1 VKAVPSIRVLLVD
14 DHPIVRD
21 GLRRIQ
27 QLDPCLTIVAEA
39 GTRKGAVEVARRERP
54 DVILMD
60 VRLPD
65 GDGIEACREIKVF
78 LPGTHVLFLTS
89 YADNRFVLAAME
101 AGADGYLLKESGGE
115 RIVAAIRTLMDGGT
129 VFDPVIARRALGRM
143 AGTPAN
149 PLESLTPLEGRVLAE
164 VAKGRTDKEVA
175 TELNLTPKTARN
187 YVSRIFGKLN
197 VRTRTEAALLYA
209 RHSGLLGEDA
219 SDANRV
225 RAGGGSTGRDG

>member
-1 VKAVPSIRVLLVD
+1 MKAVPSIRVLLVD

-27 QLDPCLTIVAEA
+27 EMEPRLTIVGEA
-39 GTRKGAVEVARRERP
+39 GTRKGAVETAQRERP

-65 GDGIEACREIKVF
+65 GDGIEACREIKAF

-115 RIVAAIRTLMDGGT
+115 RIVAAIRTIVNGGT
-129 VFDPVIARRALGRM
+129 VFDPVIARRALGRKR
-143 AGTPAN
+143 GSEAN
-149 PLESLTPLEGRVLAE
+149 PLESLTQLEGRVLAE

-175 TELNLTPKTARN
+175 SVLNLTPKTARN
-187 YVSRIFGKLN
+187 YVSRIFGKLA
-197 VRTRTEAALLYA
+197 VRTRTEAALVYA
-209 RHSGLLGEDA
+209 RHSGPLAED
-219 SDANRV
+219 V
-225 RAGGGSTGRDG
+225 GQG

>member
-1 VKAVPSIRVLLVD
+1 VKTNPSIRVLLVD

-27 QLDPCLTIVAEA
+27 EMEPRLTIVAEA
-39 GTRKGAVEVARRERP
+39 GTRKGAVETAQRERP

-115 RIVAAIRTLMDGGT
+115 RIVAAIRTIVNGGT

-143 AGTPAN
+143 VDIPSN

-175 TELNLTPKTARN
+175 TGLNLTPKTARN

-209 RHSGLLGEDA
+209 RHSGLLGED
-219 SDANRV
+219 
-225 RAGGGSTGRDG
+225 TGRG